1 MHSSRQ
7 RFCAFLKD
15 GPSPDPLDLAGRS
28 GVAAP
33 QKKSVGSNFWRYLT
47 WLRPHWRM
55 IATICT
61 IALASAVLSLAMPWA
76 TKHIIDSIIPD
87 RNNWHQL
94 NPLGIGLL
102 IILVFQQLVE
112 LSRNWLTAKL
122 NARIILRLR
131 QRLYGHLLGLP
142 LHQLSD
148 IKTGGITA
156 RLSGD
161 IDAITG
167 MVQMGVI
174 SPIASGIRILLTLA
188 MLLLISWRLSLTISL
203 MIPVILVLNISYTK
217 RIRPIYRS
225 MRRDRADIDARVV
238 ETFGGIRVVRAFRRE
253 RTEALRYAVAH
264 HTVIRKSLRAQ
275 MMEYAVWSGW
285 GFLIPLMSLLIVW
298 LGGILVMRGQTTVGG
313 IVGFEMYML
322 LLLSPVSNIVRSVSE
337 VQHGMAAL
345 DRVFELLSRPIDKP
359 DRPNSSVVPRRVEEL
374 EFDDVT
380 FGYHPERPVLRS
392 FSLRVPRGAVV
403 ALVGASGA
411 GKTTVTNMVARFY
424 DPDRGAIRLN
434 GVDLR
439 DLKLRSY
446 RGLLGLVSQD
456 VFLFDGTIAE
466 NIRYGRPDASP
477 GAVEQAAR
485 RANAHEFIIRTPEGY
500 DTLVGERGLRLSGG
514 QAQRVS
520 IARALLA
527 DPQILILDEATS
539 NLDSESEQLIQS
551 ALRELLA
558 GRTTF
563 VIAHRLSTVV
573 NADLIVVLDEGRI
586 VESGRHDE
594 LLLRDGPYR
603 AMVERQQRGGAR
615 GAEPLLATE

>member
-1 MHSSRQ
+1 
-7 RFCAFLKD
+7 
-15 GPSPDPLDLAGRS
+15 
-28 GVAAP
+28 
-33 QKKSVGSNFWRYLT
+33 
-47 WLRPHWRM
+47 M
-55 IATICT
+55 IAFICV
-61 IALASAVLSLAMPWA
+61 IALVSALLSLAMPWA
-76 TKHIIDSIIPD
+76 TQYIIDHVLPAKQ
-87 RNNWHQL
+87 WTLLHQ
-94 NPLGIGLL
+94 IG
-102 IILVFQQLVE
+102 IILLVLLVVQQIVE

-131 QRLYGHLLGLP
+131 QRLYVHLLGLP

-167 MVQMGVI
+167 MVQIGVI
-174 SPIASGIRILLTLA
+174 SPIASGFRILLTVA
-188 MLLLISWRLSLTISL
+188 MLLAINWKLSLSVTL
-203 MIPVILVLNISYTK
+203 MIPVILVLNLSYAK

-225 MRRDRADIDARVV
+225 LRRDRADIDARVV
-238 ETFGGIRVVRAFRRE
+238 ETFAGIRVVRAFRRE
-253 RTEALRYAVAH
+253 RTEGLRYAIAH
-264 HTVIRKSLRAQ
+264 HTVMRKTLRAQ
-275 MMEYAVWSGW
+275 MLEYAVWSGW
-285 GFLIPLMSLLIVW
+285 GFLIPLLSLIIVW
-298 LGGILVMRGQTTVGG
+298 LGGVLVMHGQATVGG
-313 IVGFEMYML
+313 IVAFQMYML

-345 DRVFELLSRPIDKP
+345 DRVFELLARPIDKP
-359 DRPNSSVVPRRVEEL
+359 DRPLAAEAPRRVEEI

-380 FGYHPERPVLRS
+380 FGYHPDRPVLRS
-392 FSLRVPRGAVV
+392 LSLRVSRGAVV

-411 GKTTVTNMVARFY
+411 GKTTVTNLVARFY

-434 GVDLR
+434 GIDLR

-466 NIRYGRPDASP
+466 NIGYGRPDASP
-477 GAVEQAAR
+477 PEIEEAAR
-485 RANAHEFIIRTPEGY
+485 RANAHEFIIRTPGGY

-514 QAQRVS
+514 QAQRIS

-551 ALRELLA
+551 ALRELLV

-563 VIAHRLSTVV
+563 VIAHRLSTVM
-573 NADLIVVLDEGRI
+573 NADQIVVLEDGRL
-586 VESGRHDE
+586 VEQGRHDE
-594 LLLRDGPYR
+594 LMSRDGPYR
-603 AMVERQQRGGAR
+603 SMVERQQRGGA
-615 GAEPLLATE
+615 ADVEPMLTSE

>member
-1 MHSSRQ
+1 
-7 RFCAFLKD
+7 
-15 GPSPDPLDLAGRS
+15 
-28 GVAAP
+28 
-33 QKKSVGSNFWRYLT
+33 
-47 WLRPHWRM
+47 M
-55 IATICT
+55 IAFICV
-61 IALASAVLSLAMPWA
+61 IALVSALLSLAMPWA
-76 TKHIIDSIIPD
+76 TQYIIDHVLPAKQ
-87 RNNWHQL
+87 WTLLHQ
-94 NPLGIGLL
+94 IG
-102 IILVFQQLVE
+102 IILLVLLVVQQIVE

-122 NARIILRLR
+122 NSRIILRLR
-131 QRLYGHLLGLP
+131 QRLYVHLLGLP

-167 MVQMGVI
+167 MVQIGVI
-174 SPIASGIRILLTLA
+174 SPIASGFRILLTVA
-188 MLLLISWRLSLTISL
+188 MLLAINWKLSLSVTL
-203 MIPVILVLNISYTK
+203 MIPVILVLNLSYAK

-225 MRRDRADIDARVV
+225 LRRDRADIDARVV
-238 ETFGGIRVVRAFRRE
+238 ETFAGIRVVRAFRRE
-253 RTEALRYAVAH
+253 RTEGLRYAIAH
-264 HTVIRKSLRAQ
+264 HTVMRKTLRAQ
-275 MMEYAVWSGW
+275 MLEYAVWSGW
-285 GFLIPLMSLLIVW
+285 GFLIPLLSLIIVW
-298 LGGILVMRGQTTVGG
+298 LGGVLVMHGQATVGG
-313 IVGFEMYML
+313 IVAFQMYML

-345 DRVFELLSRPIDKP
+345 DRVFELLARPIDKP
-359 DRPNSSVVPRRVEEL
+359 DRPLAAEAPRRVEEI

-380 FGYHPERPVLRS
+380 FGYHPDRPVLRS
-392 FSLRVPRGAVV
+392 LSLRVSRGAVV

-434 GVDLR
+434 GIDLR
-439 DLKLRSY
+439 DVKLRSY

-466 NIRYGRPDASP
+466 NIGYGRPDASP
-477 GAVEQAAR
+477 PEIEEAAR
-485 RANAHEFIIRTPEGY
+485 RANAHEFIIRTPGGY

-514 QAQRVS
+514 QAQRIS

-551 ALRELLA
+551 ALRELLV

-563 VIAHRLSTVV
+563 VIAHRLSTVM
-573 NADLIVVLDEGRI
+573 NADQIVVLEDGRL
-586 VESGRHDE
+586 VEQGRHDE
-594 LLLRDGPYR
+594 LMSRDGPYR
-603 AMVERQQRGGAR
+603 SMVERQQRGGA
-615 GAEPLLATE
+615 ADVEPMLTSE